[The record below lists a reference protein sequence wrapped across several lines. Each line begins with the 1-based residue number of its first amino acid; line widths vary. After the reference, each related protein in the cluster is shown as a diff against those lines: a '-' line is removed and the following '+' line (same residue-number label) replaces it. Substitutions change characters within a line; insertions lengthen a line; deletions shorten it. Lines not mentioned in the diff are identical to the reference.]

1 VDLHHRFNQMLRQ
14 TSAEKTSANE
24 TLLSTERAA
33 LESSIKMK
41 DDQLASLSSQLSE
54 YANQLSELET
64 KLGVVSEELK
74 SRKVLETKLSM
85 VSEELKSRKVLLQ
98 NIEAQHE
105 KEMTRLHMKF
115 QTALGNSRIEAV
127 QIFRKSS
134 EFQGLL
140 NNYEVEW
147 LLGTIEAC
155 KKMCKEK
162 YPGQD
167 FDFLEDDAVLEK
179 VSSNDEAVIKETS
192 TIIATEEV
200 LDALQIPNDRL
211 EDLENVLDDFP

>member
-1 VDLHHRFNQMLRQ
+1 MDLHHRFNQLLRQ
-14 TSAEKTSANE
+14 TSAEKTFTNE
-24 TLLSTERAA
+24 TLPCIERAA

-64 KLGVVSEELK
+64 KLSTMSEELE
-74 SRKVLETKLSM
+74 SRKV
-85 VSEELKSRKVLLQ
+85 
-98 NIEAQHE
+98 QHE
-105 KEMTRLHMKF
+105 KKVTRLQMKF
-115 QTALGNSRIEAV
+115 ETALGNSRIEAV

-134 EFQGLL
+134 EFQSLL
-140 NNYEVEW
+140 NDYGVEW

-162 YPGQD
+162 YLD
-167 FDFLEDDAVLEK
+167 KNFDFLEDDAVLEK
-179 VSSNDEAVIKETS
+179 VSPNDETAIKDPNDETVIKETP
-192 TIIATEEV
+192 IAAATEEV
-200 LDALQIPNDRL
+200 LDALPLQIPNDRL